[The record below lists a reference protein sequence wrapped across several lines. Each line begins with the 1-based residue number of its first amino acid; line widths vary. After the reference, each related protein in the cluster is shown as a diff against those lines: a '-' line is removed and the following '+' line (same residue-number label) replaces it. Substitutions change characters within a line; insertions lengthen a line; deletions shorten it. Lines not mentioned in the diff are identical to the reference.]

1 MCIRM
6 AVSARL
12 TLYNKICDVDYS
24 LVVCILGKH
33 YQTKKKAK
41 ALL

>member
-6 AVSARL
+6 AVCAQSVR
-12 TLYNKICDVDYS
+12 VDYS
-24 LVVCILGKH
+24 LIVCILGKH
-33 YQTKKKAK
+33 YQTKKKVK